1 MLLLKRSELEKV
13 LRMQDTVES
22 IEEAFR
28 EHQLGRSLT
37 PLRMHIELDRVE
49 GVYLLM
55 PSYMDESTLFGA
67 KLLSV
72 YPQNREKDLPTIS
85 SLYVLSDAADGSFL
99 SIMDGSYLTGMRTGA
114 ASAVAARYL
123 ARQDAVVHGILGAGV
138 QAMFQAEAIH
148 TVRPSEKILV
158 HDLNHEAAQAFA
170 VRARE
175 RLGIPVIVANST
187 EEVAGQADILT
198 TVTTSSNP
206 VVKAT
211 ELKKGCHVNAVG
223 AFKPTMREI
232 GYDTLS
238 CARVVVDTYEG
249 CMKEAGDIIIPILN
263 GLYDRECIHAE
274 LGELVLGQKQGR
286 VSDSQFTVF
295 KSVGVAFE
303 DLVTSML
310 AYKAASQQNIGTTL
324 SFSD

>member
-13 LRMQDTVES
+13 LHMEDTVEV

-28 EHQLGRSLT
+28 QHQLGRSLT
-37 PLRMHIELDRVE
+37 PIRMHVELDRVE

-72 YPQNREKDLPTIS
+72 YPKNREQGLPTIS

-123 ARQDAVVHGILGAGV
+123 ARQDATVHGILGAGG

-158 HDLNHEAAQAFA
+158 HDLNIEAAQAFA
-170 VRARE
+170 VKARE
-175 RLGIPVIVANST
+175 RFGIPVIVT
-187 EEVAGQADILT
+187 ESPEELAGQADILT
-198 TVTTSSNP
+198 TITTSSMP
-206 VVKAT
+206 VVT
-211 ELKKGCHVNAVG
+211 IPDLKKGCHINAVG

-232 GYDTLS
+232 GYDILS
-238 CARVVVDTYEG
+238 CSRVVVDTYEG
-249 CMKEAGDIIIPILN
+249 CLKEAGDIIIPIQN

-274 LGELVLGQKQGR
+274 LGEIVLDQKQGR

-303 DLVTSML
+303 DLVTAML
-310 AYKAASQQNIGTTL
+310 AYKAASQQNLGTTL
-324 SFSD
+324 AFSD